1 MNICLKSLRR
11 QQGFTLVELMV
22 VVAIIGLLSAVA
34 IPNFK
39 TYQAKAKVAE
49 AKMQLSALYTAEASF
64 FSDYNMYATCLAYMG
79 FNPRAEKANRYYG
92 VGFSAAISSIN
103 STAYTSAI
111 NSGLNSTDCALSNPP
126 SADSG
131 VPNDNWYAA
140 GKGVGGSIITV
151 YTDAKQN
158 PAGASLASC
167 DAITVESAAAGTC
180 LGDQND
186 QKNMTYQ
193 ASAVG
198 YISARFLTPVTAS
211 GLTINHLK
219 VLKMVN
225 NGY

>member
-64 FSDYNMYATCLAYMG
+64 FSDFNMYATCLAYMG

-92 VGFSAAISSIN
+92 VGFSAGISYIN

-111 NSGLNSTDCALSNPP
+111 NSGLKSTDCPVGNPP
-126 SADSG
+126 AEDSG

-151 YTDAKQN
+151 YIDAKQN
-158 PAGASLASC
+158 PAGASLPC

-180 LGDQND
+180 LGDQSD

>member
-22 VVAIIGLLSAVA
+22 VVAIIGLLSTVA

-92 VGFSAAISSIN
+92 VGFSAGISYIN

-111 NSGLNSTDCALSNPP
+111 NSGLKSTDCLLSNPP
-126 SADSG
+126 AEDSG

-151 YTDAKQN
+151 YIEAKQN
-158 PAGASLASC
+158 PAGASLAC

-180 LGDQND
+180 LGDQSD